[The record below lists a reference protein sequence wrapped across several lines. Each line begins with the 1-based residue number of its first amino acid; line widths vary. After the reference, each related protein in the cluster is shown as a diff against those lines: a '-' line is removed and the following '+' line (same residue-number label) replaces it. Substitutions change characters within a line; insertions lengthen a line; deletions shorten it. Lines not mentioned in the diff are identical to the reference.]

1 MQHPPE
7 NQEPLVA
14 RVAKG
19 YRLFCAVMG
28 VLAAVTIAVMILSTT
43 TDTLSRY
50 LFNYPL
56 SGVFELNEALLVIC
70 VYMGLAWTQYKRGH
84 IRVTVLLQRM
94 TNRSLVAMNLLAWSV
109 CLVFVFLVAWQS
121 TIGAW
126 ESIRMWEFRWGS
138 VQMPIWWIKSL
149 IPLGCYMLG
158 FQLIIDIWS
167 EVERL
172 RGRLPFEPMAR
183 VEG

>member
-1 MQHPPE
+1 MQHASDK
-7 NQEPLVA
+7 QEPLVT
-14 RVAKG
+14 RVARG
-19 YRLFCAVMG
+19 YRIFCAVMG

-43 TDTLSRY
+43 TDTISRY

-84 IRVTVLLQRM
+84 IRVTVLLQHLSRRNVTRM
-94 TNRSLVAMNLLAWSV
+94 NLVAWLV
-109 CLVFVFLVAWQS
+109 CLFFVFLVGWQS
-121 TIGAW
+121 TVGAL

-158 FQLIIDIWS
+158 FQLIIDAWC
-167 EVERL
+167 EVARL
-172 RGRLPFEPMAR
+172 LGRLPFEELAR
-183 VEG
+183 SEG